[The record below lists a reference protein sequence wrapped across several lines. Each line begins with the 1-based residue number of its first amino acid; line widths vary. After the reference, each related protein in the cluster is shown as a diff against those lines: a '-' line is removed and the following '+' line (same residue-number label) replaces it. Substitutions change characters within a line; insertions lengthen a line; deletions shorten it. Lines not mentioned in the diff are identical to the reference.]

1 MSSQY
6 EEWFFVRDGNVYYH
20 YENDGYRAMRRGLEA
35 KDTLLG
41 PVECIKIVLRNFKGV
56 TEAIEEHDEKEQ

>member
-1 MSSQY
+1 
-6 EEWFFVRDGNVYYH
+6 
-20 YENDGYRAMRRGLEA
+20 MRRGLEA

-41 PVECIKIVLRNFKGV
+41 PVEGIKIVLRNFKGV